1 MFRRQRVKLRH
12 ELRHLKPRS
21 RPNDNKQ
28 LSAQQPAAVCR
39 RLGSAEA
46 GGLETG
52 PGCAEAASGG
62 AECAARK
69 DSVAALAVTLCGAT
83 VPLVVGRVGCG
94 TVVFWPSLFAYAI
107 VFVWFILDHLGS
119 YANVTVDVFRHLV
132 KYAHLLTNAWQWLA
146 LSLVSVCALLCKTAS
161 SSVKMVG
168 EKFKVTGEK

>member
-1 MFRRQRVKLRH
+1 VAWRLARAARR
-12 ELRHLKPRS
+12 
-21 RPNDNKQ
+21 RPQ
-28 LSAQQPAAVCR
+28 AAPSAQLEKTAL
-39 RLGSAEA
+39 RLGCYLVLCHSA
-46 GGLETG
+46 T
-52 PGCAEAASGG
+52 
-62 AECAARK
+62 R
-69 DSVAALAVTLCGAT
+69 SVGY
-83 VPLVVGRVGCG
+83 G
-94 TVVFWPSLFAYAI
+94 TVVFWPSLFAYGI